1 MVTPKDFIHGHY
13 NGLSCICRFDIKC
26 HLLFNYIALPKTTK
40 QLATQRNSDCLMRV
54 SFLFY
59 LFFRFSFS
67 FSHQQPE
74 KIHLRFFTRFRLLA
88 NGQKGRWPQRYHY
101 VSSLRCSLFMRVPN
115 RFLAI
120 RDFPYLK
127 LGIRIGESGLKSKI
141 GQDSRL
147 KVCARVR
154 MPEMTLEITRL
165 HEILGRNY
173 GIEEPY

>member
-1 MVTPKDFIHGHY
+1 MSLTVQLYCSSK
-13 NGLSCICRFDIKC
+13 
-26 HLLFNYIALPKTTK
+26 KTTK

-74 KIHLRFFTRFRLLA
+74 KIHLRFFTKFRLLA